1 MHQKLFGKS
10 SIEKK
15 NLKPHFLIPYTTIV
29 PIEITLGTL
38 IDQLFTRSTTIVTFR
53 VVFSFLNENKWVW
66 VTLKCVSNSKQ
77 AIWVFPKNTIGMS
90 RITAI
95 CTVVEPML

>member
-15 NLKPHFLIPYTTIV
+15 KFKPHFSFLYTIIV

-38 IDQLFTRSTTIVTFR
+38 INQLFTRTTITVTFR
-53 VVFSFLNENKWVW
+53 VVFSFINENKGVW
-66 VTLKCVSNSKQ
+66 VTLKCVSNSKHV
-77 AIWVFPKNTIGMS
+77 IWVFP
-90 RITAI
+90 
-95 CTVVEPML
+95 